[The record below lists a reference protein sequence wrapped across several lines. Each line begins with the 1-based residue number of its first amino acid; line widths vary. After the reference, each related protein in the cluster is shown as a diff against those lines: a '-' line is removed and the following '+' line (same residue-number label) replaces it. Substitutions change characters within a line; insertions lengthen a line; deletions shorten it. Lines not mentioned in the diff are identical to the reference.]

1 MDFNLK
7 QWRNQHESEE
17 QHSSKILKLLPG
29 SHQPSEPNTK
39 VSTNLSDS
47 TLSTTNRFSRMGSY
61 FSLEQWQE
69 MELQALIFRYILAGA
84 VVPQELLQSI
94 KKSILHSPTSPYFIH
109 HHSLQ
114 HYQPTAAWYWG
125 RGAMDPEPG
134 RCRRTDGKKWRCS
147 RDVVAGHKYC
157 ERHMHRGKNRS
168 RKPVELP
175 TPTTINEQ
183 RVSSSGTMNES
194 KSLSETEDHVGGDGR
209 SGGHMLRH
217 FFDDWPRS
225 LQQSADNAGHVNSA
239 TCLTISTPENTSSD
253 VSLKL
258 STGYGEEPCPRNG
271 NVDPEAEQQQ
281 LNWAGRWTSTNQVAS
296 MGGPLAEALRS
307 SISTSSSPTSVL
319 HQLSRSET
327 NYLDLAS

>member
-17 QHSSKILKLLPG
+17 QHSSKMLKLLPG
-29 SHQPSEPNTK
+29 SHQASEPNTK

-47 TLSTTNRFSRMGSY
+47 TLSTTNRFPRMESY
-61 FSLEQWQE
+61 FSFEQWQE
-69 MELQALIFRYILAGA
+69 MELQALIFRYMLAGA
-84 VVPQELLQSI
+84 AVPYELLQPI

-114 HYQPTAAWYWG
+114 HYQPTASLLQSGYWG

-175 TPTTINEQ
+175 TPTIINEQ
-183 RVSSSGTMNES
+183 RSSGTKN
-194 KSLSETEDHVGGDGR
+194 LFETQEHVGGDGR
-209 SGGHMLRH
+209 SGGQMLRH
-217 FFDDWPRS
+217 FFDDWPRP
-225 LQQSADNAGHVNSA
+225 LQQSSDNAGGVNSA
-239 TCLTISTPENTSSD
+239 TCLTISMPESTSSSD

-258 STGYGEEPCPRNG
+258 STGYGEEPCSRNG
-271 NVDPEAEQQQ
+271 NGDPEQLQ
-281 LNWAGRWTSTNQVAS
+281 LNWVGRWTSTNQVTS

-307 SISTSSSPTSVL
+307 STSTSSPTSVL
-319 HQLSRSET
+319 HQLPRSSASET
-327 NYLDLAS
+327 SFIST